1 MKKFTWL
8 LIGLLTLTF
17 ALSVGF
23 AANEPRTLV
32 VSTWGY
38 NEDKFR
44 VNVFGPFEK
53 ENNVKIILEV
63 GNNSERLNKLKMM
76 KNSPVDVM
84 CLAESFSL
92 DGVKAGV
99 FEKIDAKKIPNLK
112 NLYEIAKNPVKSGCG
127 PAYTMNRTGII
138 YDSKVVTQPIKSWA
152 DLWRTDLKQKITIPD
167 ITITSGPAMIEAGA
181 IKGRTPYVKNDTV
194 AFKQL
199 VALKPNVVKI
209 YSKSSDLNNMFIQ
222 KEVVVGVGLD
232 FAFPKIKEAI
242 PGAVFVDPKEGSIA
256 NRNTINIVKG
266 SKNVDLAYKL
276 IDWWLSEK
284 VQRANALDKLDSPV
298 NKKVVLTEEEAVGL
312 TYGDKVFK
320 KMKTLDFNY
329 INGVMPSWLQRWNEE
344 VAN

>member
-1 MKKFTWL
+1 MKKITWL
-8 LIGLLTLTF
+8 FIGLLTLTF
-17 ALSVGF
+17 AMGVGF

-44 VNVFGPFEK
+44 KNVFAPFEK

-76 KNSPVDVM
+76 KNSPVDVI
-84 CLAESFSL
+84 CLAESFAL
-92 DGVKAGV
+92 DGAKAGI
-99 FEKIDAKKIPNLK
+99 FEKINAKKLPNLK
-112 NLYEIAKNPVKSGCG
+112 YLYDVAKNPVKQGYG

-138 YDSKVVTQPIKSWA
+138 YDSKVVTKPIKSWA
-152 DLWRTDLKQKITIPD
+152 DLWRADLKQKITIPD
-167 ITITSGPAMIEAGA
+167 LTITAGPAMIHAGA
-181 IKGRTPYVKNDTV
+181 VKGRADFTKNDGA

-199 VALKPNVVKI
+199 TALKPNVVKI
-209 YSKSSDLNNMFIQ
+209 YTKSSDLNNMFIQ
-222 KEVVVGVGLD
+222 KEVSVGIGLD

-242 PGAVFVDPKEGSIA
+242 PTAVFVDPKEGSIA

-284 VQRANALDKLDSPV
+284 VQTANALDKLDSPV
-298 NKKVVLTEEEAVGL
+298 NKKVVLTEQEAVGL

-320 KMKTLDFNY
+320 KMKTLNFDY
-329 INGVMPSWLQRWNEE
+329 INGVMPKWLMRWNEE